1 MKTVYYLEHTTQNRR
16 LKPYATL
23 AGARIAQSNRHR
35 HLGFKNF
42 VGRYRDHTDR
52 ELAEYK
58 SSSGKTVTG
67 TWCIVEDTVDSNSHS
82 LYED

>member
-35 HLGFKNF
+35 HLGFGERVNT
-42 VGRYRDHTDR
+42 VRDELGRECVLYSHQG
-52 ELAEYK
+52 ELI
-58 SSSGKTVTG
+58 TG